1 MYQYHLKLVP
11 ISYVFLD
18 STRNIFSH
26 LFSVTTYQKDI
37 SLGASGLPG
46 FFVQYEFS
54 PLMVKYEE
62 KQQKLSQFLVSLCA
76 IIGGIFTVA
85 SLIDSLI
92 YRSGRIV
99 QKITLNKYT

>member
-1 MYQYHLKLVP
+1 MYQYHLKLIP

-37 SLGASGLPG
+37 SQGASGLPG

-54 PLMVKYEE
+54 PLMIKYEE
-62 KQQKLSQFLVSLCA
+62 RRQYVLDVHETK
-76 IIGGIFTVA
+76 FTNLDVHE
-85 SLIDSLI
+85 
-92 YRSGRIV
+92 
-99 QKITLNKYT
+99 TFMF